1 MIKYGKLISWRQLR
15 EDKTW
20 DAEFKEDKLKTVL
33 VTPDDNWAVF
43 LGGDKELKVYVA
55 ALPNGLKNMC
65 ELKIDKAGDYTFD
78 KETHKACITLKKSGE
93 MCLLI
98 SRCLRKGGRSV
109 RFPLGVHFA

>member
-43 LGGDKELKVYVA
+43 LGGDK
-55 ALPNGLKNMC
+55 